1 MNASEWT
8 TSTNSTDLQEK
19 NHTHMKFL
27 TFTRDKFLRMPLNH
41 KKMRILTI
49 WRKWFLRMPHISR
62 KIYILPFCK
71 NKKFLAKQSNQ
82 PEKLHYIFFVWIC
95 LRNCNKLS
103 TKKFCSTKQPIY
115 EYFTPYL
122 QIFHFF
128 PPLKFSQSQ
137 QINKNMSL
145 YTLPGHFS
153 FG

>member
-1 MNASEWT
+1 MHIPTIW
-8 TSTNSTDLQEK
+8 QEQFLWMPQNERLLRMPQISRKK
-19 NHTHMKFL
+19 NHTHIKFL
-27 TFTRDKFLRMPLNH
+27 TFTRDKFLRMPQNH

-49 WRKWFLRMPHISR
+49 WRKWFLQMPHISR

-103 TKKFCSTKQPIY
+103 TKKFCSTKQQIY

-128 PPLKFSQSQ
+128 
-137 QINKNMSL
+137 SL
-145 YTLPGHFS
+145 
-153 FG
+153 